1 WSVIEGDEMVD
12 NGEGVFTITYEVFGD
27 AGDVAEF
34 KYYILA
40 GDDRELPNDGW
51 ESDEVG
57 QGGTNNRQVELIGED
72 QTLDVVFFNN
82 QMPVNLDPDGD
93 LPREFALNQNY
104 PNPFN
109 PTTQIQYAL
118 PEAVNVR
125 VEVYNITGQLVATLV
140 NGQQAAGVH
149 SVTFD
154 ANRLSS
160 GVYLYRIQAGSF
172 SETRKMMLV
181 K

>member
-1 WSVIEGDEMVD
+1 MIEGDEMVD
-12 NGEGVFTITYEVFGD
+12 NGEGVFTFTYEVFGE
-27 AGDVAEF
+27 AGDTAEY

-40 GDDRELPNDGW
+40 GDGRELPNDGW
-51 ESDEVG
+51 ESDDVG
-57 QGGTNNRQVELIGED
+57 EGGTNNRLVELIGED

-82 QMPVNLDPDGD
+82 IMDVSLDPDSD

-109 PTTQIQYAL
+109 PTTNIEYAL
-118 PEAVNVR
+118 PEAANVTL
-125 VEVYNITGQLVATLV
+125 EVFNLQGQRVATLV
-140 NGQQAAGVH
+140 NGQQSAGTH
-149 SVTFD
+149 TVTFD
-154 ANRLSS
+154 ANRLAS

-172 SETRKMMLV
+172 SQVQKMMLV